1 MAKMKVIIDTDPPTM
16 LSATAIEATHIKPST
31 HPSLF
36 VPSHRPSHTEI
47 LRILDSNPP
56 DTITLIAIGPL
67 TNFALAAAESPTTFM
82 KTKEVVVMG
91 GTIFEPGNI
100 TPVAE
105 FNCIADATAAA
116 RLYALTSPN
125 PASTMPPDGKQN
137 DPPAYPDRAELG
149 ERRLNVTMFPL
160 DITTPHTVSR
170 IQVEAKTKPLIEKD
184 SPLAEWVGAFMSAT
198 FKKSE
203 SLYLEK
209 EGLGGG
215 ATFMCL
221 HDIVCIWYALTSYS
235 EKGKW
240 AVKNGED
247 IRVETQGQWTRG
259 MCVVDR
265 RDMKMLEIDN
275 DDGKSEVSGDTGSWL
290 QRGKGNRLGRC
301 VGTPGAEKLA
311 PLMLDMI
318 FG

>member
-1 MAKMKVIIDTDPPTM
+1 M
-16 LSATAIEATHIKPST
+16 LSATAVNATHTKPST
-31 HPSLF
+31 HPTLF
-36 VPSHRPSHTEI
+36 SPSHRPSHTEI
-47 LRILDSNPP
+47 LRILESNPP

-67 TNFALAAAESPTTFM
+67 TNFALAAAESPEIFM
-82 KTKEVVVMG
+82 KAKEVVVMG
-91 GTIFEPGNI
+91 GTISEPGNI
-100 TPVAE
+100 TPVGE

-125 PASTMPPDGKQN
+125 PASTMPPDTSQKTLLSYPSKDQIGK
-137 DPPAYPDRAELG
+137 
-149 ERRLNVTMFPL
+149 RRLNVTMFPL

-170 IQVEAKTKPLIEKD
+170 IQIEDKTSPLVEKG
-184 SPLAEWVGAFMSAT
+184 SPLAEWVGAFMAAT

-215 ATFMCL
+215 AHFMCL
-221 HDIVCIWYALTSYS
+221 HDIVCIWYALTS
-235 EKGKW
+235 ETQKDEW
-240 AVKNGED
+240 EVKKGED

-265 RDMKMLEIDN
+265 RDMKMLEID
-275 DDGKSEVSGDTGSWL
+275 DGEREGDVGGDTGNWL

-301 VGTPGAEKLA
+301 VGTPGAELLA
-311 PLMLDMI
+311 GLMLDRI